1 MPLPVDRQSYRDQAG
16 PQGLELGL
24 GSGLRSGSGLAHPNL
39 NPKQVL
45 KHILRHALLLPE
57 AALKEGKAPPT
68 TTTAP

>member
-1 MPLPVDRQSYRDQAG
+1 MCLSTCL
-16 PQGLELGL
+16 GLGLGL
-24 GSGLRSGSGLAHPNL
+24 GSGSGLGLADPDPDPDPNP

-57 AALKEGKAPPT
+57 AALKEGKAPPP

>member
-1 MPLPVDRQSYRDQAG
+1 MRSG
-16 PQGLELGL
+16 LGL
-24 GSGLRSGSGLAHPNL
+24 ADPEPDPDPNP